1 MLGLELTL
9 GRYHGIHIFKLN
21 SVSLYH
27 LHIIIYV
34 NPWLSLVTLNFLVM
48 AQIGGN
54 ILEIQQISLKISTSN
69 GVSLLG

>member
-1 MLGLELTL
+1 MLGTELTL
-9 GRYHGIHIFKLN
+9 SRFHGIQIFKLN

-34 NPWLSLVTLNFLVM
+34 NPRFSLVTLNFLVI

-54 ILEIQQISLKISTSN
+54 ILEIQ
-69 GVSLLG
+69 